1 MLEKLFPFSAAPKS
15 SKSDLVIK
23 EPDAKGLLKVFKI
36 RSLGIGYNGGLLS
49 FVVKDR
55 NRASFEEAPYPFDKI
70 IQAIDTDSYIKQ
82 GFNKYQ
88 ELFWKEGWDIIS
100 ENPDAVDYLYERI
113 DLMELIMGKSF
124 QEFLVEVVDQLVK
137 FHNVFIGIA
146 RGDIRPYVNG
156 KLYTKEGQDPIS
168 GYYILPTEQISI
180 LRDKFNRTLAF
191 RQEVDD
197 TVIQGVTNN
206 PTWDASEVIH
216 LYRDRKPGRAFGTP
230 FVISALDDVIA
241 LRQLEEDVQNLYH
254 KELFPLYKYKVGTE
268 DRPATAQEIED
279 AATELENFRTQGG
292 LILPERHDVEVV
304 GSEGKALEIA
314 DPLNHFKERVAI
326 GLGLSPHH
334 LGMTSGTSNR
344 SVTDRLDIA
353 LYDKVKSYQRYME
366 NAIRLSIFNP
376 LLIEGGFNPLVN
388 PAEKDS
394 KSDRCIFRF
403 REIDTDTQVKKETHE
418 INKFAQSATT
428 WEELRLALRL
438 DPTESPDNTMMSMQ
452 HKMTIDAQDH
462 SIRTSA
468 EVTPAQK
475 SQSVTKSPT
484 GAVTKK
490 TTEPVK
496 PDAAKPSK
504 GGTANKPN
512 NKGLGNLMKPSNQ
525 HGRRMSP
532 NIRHS
537 DDEPIINEWIDD
549 LVQLIE
555 SEEGD
560 V

>member
-1 MLEKLFPFSAAPKS
+1 MLEKLFPFTAAPKS
-15 SKSDLVIK
+15 KQTLATIK
-23 EPDAKGLLKVFKI
+23 EPDAKGISKVFKVK
-36 RSLGIGYNGGLLS
+36 SLGIGFNNGLS
-49 FVVKDR
+49 SYITKDKT
-55 NRASFEEAPYPFDKI
+55 RASFELAPYPLDKI

-88 ELFWKEGWDIIS
+88 ELMWKEGWDIVG
-100 ENPDAVDYLYERI
+100 ENPYAVEYLYQRI
-113 DLMELIMGKSF
+113 DLLELVMGKSF
-124 QEFLVEVVDQLVK
+124 QEFLTEVADQLVK
-137 FHNVFIGIA
+137 FHNVFIGIS
-146 RGDIRPYVNG
+146 RGDIRPYIRTSIYTRNG
-156 KLYTKEGQDPIS
+156 EDPIS
-168 GYYILPTEQISI
+168 GYYLLPTEQVKI
-180 LRDKFNRTLAF
+180 LRDKYNRPLAYK
-191 RQEVDD
+191 QELDETSISGGPND
-197 TVIQGVTNN
+197 PI
-206 PTWDASEVIH
+206 WDVKDVIH
-216 LYRDRKPGRAFGTP
+216 LYRDKKPGRAFGTP
-230 FVISALDDVIA
+230 FIISALDDVIA

-254 KELFPLYKYKVGTE
+254 KELFPLYKYSVGTE
-268 DRPATAQEIED
+268 DRPATKEV
-279 AATELENFRTQGG
+279 ENFRTQGG

-304 GSEGKALEIA
+304 GSEGKALEIS

-334 LGMTSGTSNR
+334 LGMTAGTANR

-353 LYDKVKSYQRYME
+353 LYDKIKSYQRYIE
-366 NAIRLSIFNP
+366 NAIRLHIFNP
-376 LLIEGGFNPLVN
+376 LLIEGGFDPLLNPVDEN
-388 PAEKDS
+388 TE
-394 KSDRCIFRF
+394 SDRCVFRF

-438 DPTESPDNTMMSMQ
+438 DPSESPENTLMSMQ

-475 SQSVTKSPT
+475 SQSVTKSAT
-484 GAVTKK
+484 GSVTKK

-496 PDAAKPSK
+496 PDAAKPST

-512 NKGLGNLMKPSNQ
+512 NKGLGNLVKPSNQ
-525 HGRRMSP
+525 HGRRLSP

-537 DDEPIINEWIDD
+537 NNTPLISEWIDD

-555 SEEGD
+555 NDSQGD
-560 V
+560 DV